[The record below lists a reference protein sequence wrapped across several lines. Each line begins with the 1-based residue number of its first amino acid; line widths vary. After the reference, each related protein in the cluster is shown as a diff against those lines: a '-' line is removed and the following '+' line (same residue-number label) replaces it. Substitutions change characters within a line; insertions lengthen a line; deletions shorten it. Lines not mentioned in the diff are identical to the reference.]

1 MKLTT
6 IIGSY
11 LLPIAYHND
20 LTTFKTKYISEAM
33 DTRNVTY
40 KEPTINEM
48 SEYINKK
55 KYLDCLQDSRISELQ
70 KENLA
75 KWILN
80 EKSSQYTI
88 NLIAGGLFDEWND
101 DVL

>member
-1 MKLTT
+1 M
-6 IIGSY
+6 S
-11 LLPIAYHND
+11 D
-20 LTTFKTKYISEAM
+20 AM

-55 KYLDCLQDSRISELQ
+55 KYLDYLQDSRISELQ

-88 NLIAGGLFDEWND
+88 NLMAGGLFDEWND
-101 DVL
+101 HVLQFILYCLIA